1 MMEASA
7 IQKII
12 FMMYI
17 YEKQLH
23 SIKLPKSLFSLGQ
36 ETLLVCLF
44 LFRVD
49 IISNVEKEHNEA
61 TETPKSTQDAKK
73 NDKIHTKNEIEVDGT
88 VKY

>member
-1 MMEASA
+1 MMEAPA

-12 FMMYI
+12 FTVYI

-23 SIKLPKSLFSLGQ
+23 SIKLPKSLFSLDGFNYSF
-36 ETLLVCLF
+36 VSI

-61 TETPKSTQDAKK
+61 TETPKST
-73 NDKIHTKNEIEVDGT
+73 
-88 VKY
+88 